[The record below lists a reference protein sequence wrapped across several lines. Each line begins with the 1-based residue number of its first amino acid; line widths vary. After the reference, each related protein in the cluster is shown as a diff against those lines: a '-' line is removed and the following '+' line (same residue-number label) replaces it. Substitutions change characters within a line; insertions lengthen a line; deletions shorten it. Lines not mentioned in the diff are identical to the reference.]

1 MSDENPIAIAQKILS
16 EITTGRNKDRK
27 SLKKAL
33 STLKVGDQIATD
45 EEIWTVIGIET
56 IESKSF
62 KMPRTLKVMCS
73 SSQRSKCL
81 IFYIPKGGVM

>member
-1 MSDENPIAIAQKILS
+1 MSDENPKAIAQKILS

-33 STLKVGDQIATD
+33 STLKVGDQIATG

-62 KMPRTLKVMCS
+62 KIPRTLKVKCS
-73 SSQRSKCL
+73 SSQRSKRL

>member
-1 MSDENPIAIAQKILS
+1 MSDENPKAIAQKILS

-33 STLKVGDQIATD
+33 STLKVVDQIATG

-56 IESKSF
+56 LESKSF
-62 KMPRTLKVMCS
+62 KIPRTLKVKCS
-73 SSQRSKCL
+73 SSQRSK
-81 IFYIPKGGVM
+81 

>member
-33 STLKVGDQIATD
+33 GDQIATD

-62 KMPRTLKVMCS
+62 KMPRTLKVKCS